1 MVKSHTPTTQFPYK
15 YSIPTKHKNFSQ
27 TYKSLLDFP
36 TPQRYPPH
44 PIGRKEVN
52 EMDQKENIKEGIE
65 NAVSLLIMLEN
76 DLSSQHS
83 DEIHLR
89 AVKIIH
95 EILKAVLK
103 ELPE

>member
-1 MVKSHTPTTQFPYK
+1 
-15 YSIPTKHKNFSQ
+15 
-27 TYKSLLDFP
+27 
-36 TPQRYPPH
+36 
-44 PIGRKEVN
+44 
-52 EMDQKENIKEGIE
+52 MDQHENFREGIE

-89 AVKIIH
+89 AVKVIH